1 MQNLEDDPHRV
12 LIITF
17 VMIEIKVNS
26 KVSVH
31 YTGRLADGQ
40 VFDSSEGREP
50 LTFTVGAGQLIKGF
64 EDGVMG
70 MKVNESKT
78 LNISSEEA
86 YGPRREELIQVIEK
100 AMLPKDL
107 DPQVGQK
114 LASQG
119 TDGRQ
124 MVVNVTAVDDST
136 ITIDGNHELAGR
148 DLIFDIEVISIQ

>member
-1 MQNLEDDPHRV
+1 M
-12 LIITF
+12 T
-17 VMIEIKVNS
+17 EIKVNS

-86 YGPRREELIQVIEK
+86 YGPRREELIQEIEK
-100 AMLPKDL
+100 NMLPKDL

-124 MVVNVTAVDDST
+124 MVVSVTAVGDST
-136 ITIDGNHELAGR
+136 ITIDGNHELAGK
-148 DLIFDIEVISIQ
+148 DLIFDIEVVSIQ